1 MDSGRS
7 HRPVTMTAAMTGT
20 LMRKTL
26 PHQKRSSRTPP
37 TRGPRAVPPELPA
50 DQIAM
55 AVVRWRASGKMLRMR
70 ERVEGMIVA
79 PPTPSRARAAIR
91 APALGAKAAMMLAVP
106 KPNVP
111 MSRRRRRP
119 MRSATLPMV
128 TSRPARVKE

>member
-1 MDSGRS
+1 
-7 HRPVTMTAAMTGT
+7 MTGT

-26 PHQKRSSRTPP
+26 PHQKCSSSTPP

-50 DQIAM
+50 DQTAM
-55 AVVRWRASGKMLRMR
+55 AVVRWREPGKMLRMR

-79 PPTPSRARAAIR
+79 PLIPSRARATMR
-91 APALGAKAAMMLAVP
+91 AVALGASAARTLETP
-106 KPNVP
+106 KPVVP

-119 MRSATLPMV
+119 TRSARLPIV

>member
-1 MDSGRS
+1 MIVAE
-7 HRPVTMTAAMTGT
+7 H
-20 LMRKTL
+20 LRKTF
-26 PHQKRSSRTPP
+26 PGKGKKAAP
-37 TRGPRAVPPELPA
+37 V
-50 DQIAM
+50 I

-79 PPTPSRARAAIR
+79 PPTPNRARAAIR

>member
-1 MDSGRS
+1 M
-7 HRPVTMTAAMTGT
+7 TMTAAMTGT

-26 PHQKRSSRTPP
+26 PHQKCSSRTPP

-55 AVVRWRASGKMLRMR
+55 AVVRWRASGKTLRMR
-70 ERVEGMIVA
+70 ESVEGMIVA
-79 PPTPSRARAAIR
+79 PPTPSRARAAMR
-91 APALGAKAAMMLAVP
+91 APALGAKAAMMLAIP
-106 KPNVP
+106 KPRVP

-128 TSRPARVKE
+128 TRRPASVKE